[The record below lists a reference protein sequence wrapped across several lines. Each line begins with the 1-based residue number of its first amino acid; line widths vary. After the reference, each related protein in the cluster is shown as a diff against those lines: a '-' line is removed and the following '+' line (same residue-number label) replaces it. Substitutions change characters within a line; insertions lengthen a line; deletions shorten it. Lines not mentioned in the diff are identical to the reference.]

1 MTMAAKPD
9 SQNKDELTLSDKINE
24 RIGDLI
30 QKNRMQLLAAL
41 AAIVLVIVAFVVI
54 SVVREKTQS
63 NALSK
68 VDALNRRYEAIKESS
83 YGEEDLDGSRQ
94 IELGIIS
101 SELTEFENKNS
112 GFAAARAYSIN
123 ANISMDQ
130 KNWETAEEKW
140 LKAAEAAPKSYLAP
154 IAVYNAA
161 VAAEEQGRI
170 EQAIA
175 YYSRAADYGDSFPAA
190 ARAQFSVGRLEESRN
205 NRVSAI
211 EAYRNLLAKWP
222 NEPVWPNLAQNR
234 LLVLSD

>member
-1 MTMAAKPD
+1 MAAKPD
-9 SQNKDELTLSDKINE
+9 FQSKDELTLSDKINE
-24 RIGDLI
+24 QIGDLI
-30 QKNRMQLLAAL
+30 QKHRMQFLVAL
-41 AAIVLVIVAFVVI
+41 AVIVLVIVGFVAYSVI
-54 SVVREKTQS
+54 REKTQS

-68 VDALNRRYEAIKESS
+68 VDALNRRYEAIKESLS
-83 YGEEDLDGSRQ
+83 YEENLDSSLQ
-94 IELGIIS
+94 TELGILL

-175 YYSRAADYGDSFPAA
+175 YYSRAAGYGDLFPAA

-205 NRVSAI
+205 NKDSAI

>member
-1 MTMAAKPD
+1 MTVRPD
-9 SQNKDELTLSDKINE
+9 TQSKDELTFSEKINE

-30 QKNRMQLLAAL
+30 QKNRMQFLVAL
-41 AAIVLVIVAFVVI
+41 AAVVLVIVAFVVI
-54 SVVREKTQS
+54 SVVREKIQS

-68 VDALNRRYEAIKESS
+68 VDSLNRRYEAIKESLS
-83 YGEEDLDGSRQ
+83 GEGDLEISQ
-94 IELGIIS
+94 QLELGILL

-154 IAVYNAA
+154 IAVFNAA
-161 VAAEEQGRI
+161 VAAEEQGRT

-175 YYSRAADYGDSFPAA
+175 YYSRAAGYGDSFPAA
-190 ARAQFSVGRLEESRN
+190 ARAQFSVGRLEESRG

-222 NEPVWPNLAQNR
+222 NDPIWLNLAQNR
-234 LLVLSD
+234 LLALSD

>member
-1 MTMAAKPD
+1 MATRPD
-9 SQNKDELTLSDKINE
+9 TQNKDELALSEKINE

-30 QKNRMQLLAAL
+30 QKNRMQLMVAL
-41 AAIVLVIVAFVVI
+41 AAIVLVIVAFVLI

-68 VDALNRRYEAIKESS
+68 VDSLNRRYEAIKESLS
-83 YGEEDLDGSRQ
+83 GEEDLDISKQ
-94 IELGIIS
+94 LELGILL

-123 ANISMDQ
+123 ASINMDQ
-130 KNWETAEEKW
+130 SNWEMAEEKW

-161 VAAEEQGRI
+161 VAAEEQGKI

-175 YYSRAADYGDSFPAA
+175 YYSRAAGYEDSFPAA

-205 NRVSAI
+205 NRDSAI

>member
-1 MTMAAKPD
+1 MAARPD
-9 SQNKDELTLSDKINE
+9 NQNKDELTFSEKINE

-30 QKNRMQLLAAL
+30 QKNRIQLLAAL
-41 AAIVLVIVAFVVI
+41 AAVVLVIVAFVVL
-54 SVVREKTQS
+54 SVVREKIQS

-68 VDALNRRYEAIKESS
+68 VDSLNRRYEAIKESLS
-83 YGEEDLDGSRQ
+83 GEGDMEISQQL
-94 IELGIIS
+94 ELGILL

-123 ANISMDQ
+123 ASISMDQ

-161 VAAEEQGRI
+161 VAAEERGRI

-175 YYSRAADYGDSFPAA
+175 HYSRAAGYGDSFPAA

-205 NRVSAI
+205 NRDSAI

>member
-1 MTMAAKPD
+1 MAVKPD
-9 SQNKDELTLSDKINE
+9 SQSKDELTLSDKIKE

-30 QKNRMQLLAAL
+30 QKNRVQFLTAL
-41 AAIVLVIVAFVVI
+41 AAIVLVIIAFVVI

-68 VDALNRRYEAIKESS
+68 VDAFNRRYESIKESLS
-83 YGEEDLDGSRQ
+83 GEEDLDSSRQ
-94 IELGIIS
+94 MELGILS
-101 SELTEFENKNS
+101 LELTEFENKNS
-112 GFAAARAYSIN
+112 GLAAARAYIIN

-175 YYSRAADYGDSFPAA
+175 YYSRAAGYGDSFPSA

-205 NRVSAI
+205 NRDSAI

-234 LLVLSD
+234 LLVLTD

>member
-1 MTMAAKPD
+1 MAAKPD
-9 SQNKDELTLSDKINE
+9 SKSKDELTLSDKINE

-30 QKNRMQLLAAL
+30 QKNRTQLLVAL
-41 AAIVLVIVAFVVI
+41 AAIVLVIVVFVVV

-68 VDALNRRYEAIKESS
+68 VDELNRRYEAINKSLT
-83 YGEEDLDGSRQ
+83 GEIDQDIPQQL
-94 IELGIIS
+94 ELGILS
-101 SELTEFENKNS
+101 SELSEFESKNS

-123 ANISMDQ
+123 ASISMDQ
-130 KNWETAEEKW
+130 GNWVTAEEKW

-154 IAVYNAA
+154 IAVFNAA
-161 VAAEEQGRI
+161 VAAEEQGKT

-175 YYSRAADYGDSFPAA
+175 HYSRAAGFGASFPEA
-190 ARAQFSVGRLEESRN
+190 ARAQFSVGRLEESRGN
-205 NRVSAI
+205 SNSAI

-222 NEPVWPNLAQNR
+222 EESVWLYLAQNR

>member
-1 MTMAAKPD
+1 MAVRPD
-9 SQNKDELTLSDKINE
+9 TQSKDELTFNEKINE

-30 QKNRMQLLAAL
+30 QKNRIQLLAAL
-41 AAIVLVIVAFVVI
+41 AAVVLAVVAFVVI
-54 SVVREKTQS
+54 SVVREKIQS

-68 VDALNRRYEAIKESS
+68 VDSLNRRYEAIKESLS
-83 YGEEDLDGSRQ
+83 GVEDPDISRQ
-94 IELGIIS
+94 LELGVLFT
-101 SELTEFENKNS
+101 ELTEFENKNS

-123 ANISMDQ
+123 ASISMDQ
-130 KNWETAEEKW
+130 KNWDTAEEKW

-154 IAVYNAA
+154 IAVFNAA

-175 YYSRAADYGDSFPAA
+175 YYSRAAGYGDSFPAA
-190 ARAQFSVGRLEESRN
+190 ARAQFSVGRLEESRG
-205 NRVSAI
+205 NRVSAV

-222 NEPVWPNLAQNR
+222 NEPVWLNLAQNR

>member
-1 MTMAAKPD
+1 MAARPD
-9 SQNKDELTLSDKINE
+9 TQSKDELTFSEKINE

-30 QKNRMQLLAAL
+30 QKNRTQFLVAL
-41 AAIVLVIVAFVVI
+41 AAVVLVIVTFVVI

-68 VDALNRRYEAIKESS
+68 VDALNRRYEAIKQSLS
-83 YGEEDLDGSRQ
+83 GEEGLDTSQ
-94 IELGIIS
+94 QLELGVLS

-130 KNWETAEEKW
+130 GNWETAEEKW
-140 LKAAEAAPKSYLAP
+140 LKAADAAPKSYLAP
-154 IAVYNAA
+154 IAVFNAA

-175 YYSRAADYGDSFPAA
+175 HYSRAAGYGDSFPAA

-205 NRVSAI
+205 NRNSAI

-222 NEPVWPNLAQNR
+222 NDQVWLNLAQNR